1 LYDAKYR
8 VLDDLREDAV
18 DITDE
23 PVPDAINQMHRYRD
37 AIYYGQS
44 KHYASKEIIGGYVL
58 FPGRGDDEHVKS
70 KYYFKSIAAV
80 NIGAFPL
87 LPHADKSKEGS
98 LLKEHLQ
105 KIIHEKTEYQ
115 QIADSVPQKGLTYQ
129 SEQDENVFVGVV
141 RADNKEY
148 QSFIAGNA
156 NLYYTGR
163 KFPSTFNILS
173 FKFFA
178 PYYDGGIREYYE
190 IIGIRSAL
198 KSEIEKHDD
207 ESNDGVRFFF
217 KLGKCIK
224 IADQLIKVDL
234 IQDTYGVISLENL
247 NK

>member
-1 LYDAKYR
+1 MVFLCYWC
-8 VLDDLREDAV
+8 
-18 DITDE
+18 
-23 PVPDAINQMHRYRD
+23 
-37 AIYYGQS
+37 
-44 KHYASKEIIGGYVL
+44 
-58 FPGRGDDEHVKS
+58 GRGIDRYWPPTKVLEW
-70 KYYFKSIAAV
+70 FK
-80 NIGAFPL
+80 
-87 LPHADKSKEGS
+87 
-98 LLKEHLQ
+98 
-105 KIIHEKTEYQ
+105 EK
-115 QIADSVPQKGLTYQ
+115 APKGRKW
-129 SEQDENVFVGVV
+129 VV

-156 NLYYTGR
+156 NLYYSGR

-217 KLGKCIK
+217 ELGKCIK
-224 IADQLIKVDL
+224 IADQLIKVVL